1 MLPGGGGGAT
11 SAGMTTCRKAAL
23 AFVVL
28 ALAAPGTAS
37 GGDGN
42 AEAGAGK
49 WRGCIACHTIVRGEP
64 HRAGPNL
71 WGIFGAPAASRAGY
85 AYSPALMAADIVWT
99 RETLDAWLRSPRA
112 LVPGSRM
119 SHAGLARA
127 EDRADIIAFLRS
139 HGPDSA
145 GR

>member
-1 MLPGGGGGAT
+1 MLPEGGGGAR

-28 ALAAPGTAS
+28 ALVAPGAAS
-37 GGDGN
+37 GGDGD
-42 AEAGAGK
+42 AAAGAGK
-49 WRGCIACHTIVRGEP
+49 WRGCAACHTVERGEP

-71 WGIFGAPAASRAGY
+71 WGVFGAPAATRTGY
-85 AYSPALMAADIVWT
+85 AYSPALAAAGIVWT
-99 RETLDAWLRSPRA
+99 RETLDAWLEKPGA

-119 SHAGLARA
+119 RHAGLARA
-127 EDRADIIAFLRS
+127 EDRADIIAFMRS